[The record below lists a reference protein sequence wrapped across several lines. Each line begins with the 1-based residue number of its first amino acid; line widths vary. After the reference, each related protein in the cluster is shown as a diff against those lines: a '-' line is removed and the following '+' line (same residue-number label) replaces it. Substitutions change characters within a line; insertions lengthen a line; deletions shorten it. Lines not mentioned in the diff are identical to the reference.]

1 MRLPKADIRLE
12 GAVAE
17 AAEPR
22 MTEAAE
28 ATEAGMTYV
37 AASEAEVVGR
47 RVAGVMAVL
56 DVSECD
62 RMQP

>member
-1 MRLPKADIRLE
+1 MAGTAMRLPHQFRKADIRLE

-28 ATEAGMTYV
+28 AAEAGLTTLM
-37 AASEAEVVGR
+37 AA
-47 RVAGVMAVL
+47 
-56 DVSECD
+56 
-62 RMQP
+62 